1 MKKVVV
7 TGAHGFVGR
16 NLCVYLRDLGGVE
29 VIEVTRDTDLSAIK
43 DVPVD
48 CVVHLAG
55 VSRPVEN
62 AHFFRDNSD
71 ATEAA
76 LATFK
81 PARPGAK
88 FLFASTIRVVD
99 DTAYAQSKRAAED
112 CIQTGGVAAGWAVDI
127 LRLPNLFGKWSRPYH
142 NSFVPTFIDQVLND
156 EPLTIHDPRSTVE
169 LLYIDDLIEVMLP
182 LILEEGAKPE
192 MRLVES
198 FPAIQTTV
206 GEVAA
211 QLQEF
216 RDKFDSPWMID
227 VSDPFKKRLNA
238 TFLSYIGLEGRQF
251 RLTVIES
258 DTGSFCEV
266 YKREDFG
273 QVSVLVIEPGA
284 LRGNHYHHT
293 KCENFF
299 LVKGSVNLS
308 EIDLQRN
315 ESDGTVLT
323 AGTSFWTRPGCL
335 HTLENTGDCAA
346 VFLIWANEVYER
358 DRPDTWTTSAELE

>member
-7 TGAHGFVGR
+7 TGARGFVGR
-16 NLCVYLRDLGGVE
+16 NLCIYLRDLGGVE
-29 VIEVTRDTDLSAIK
+29 VIEVMRDTDLSVFK
-43 DVPVD
+43 DIPVD

-55 VSRPVEN
+55 VNRPVED

-71 ATEAA
+71 ATEAV
-76 LATFK
+76 LAAFK
-81 PARPGAK
+81 PAKSGAK
-88 FLFASTIRVVD
+88 FLYASTIRVVE
-99 DTAYAQSKRAAED
+99 DTSYAQSKRAAEE
-112 CIQTGGVAAGWAVDI
+112 CIQTRGAAAGWAVDI
-127 LRLPNLFGKWSRPYH
+127 LRLPNLFGKWSRPHY
-142 NSFVPTFIDQVLND
+142 NSFVPTFIDQILN
-156 EPLTIHDPRSTVE
+156 EKPLTIHNPNSTVE
-169 LLYIDDLIEVMLP
+169 LLYIDDLLEVMLP

-192 MRLVES
+192 IRLVES

-216 RDKFDSPWMID
+216 QEKFNSPWMID
-227 VSDPFKKRLNA
+227 VSNPLKKRLNA

-251 RLTVIES
+251 RLAAIDS
-258 DTGSFCEV
+258 GTGSFCEV

-273 QVSVLVIEPGA
+273 QISVLVIEPGA

-293 KCENFF
+293 KCENFY
-299 LVKGSVNLS
+299 LVTGTVSLS

-315 ESDGTVLT
+315 EPEGTLLT

-335 HTLENTGDCAA
+335 HTFENTGDCAA